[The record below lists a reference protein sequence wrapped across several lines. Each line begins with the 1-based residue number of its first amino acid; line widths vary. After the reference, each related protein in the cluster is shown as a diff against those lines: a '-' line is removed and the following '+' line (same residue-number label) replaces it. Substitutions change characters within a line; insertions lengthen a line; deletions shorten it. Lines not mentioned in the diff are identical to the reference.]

1 MHIREFARRQ
11 RAPEDRADEPS
22 LEALRED
29 TPRAPH
35 GLPDAWVRGIRTFY
49 DELHADGRPRPCGG
63 TACSFPGGGHAAAA
77 PRGDAHAVYCLGRC
91 YEAPAHEARP
101 SGAIPR
107 GTLAAEP
114 VVLRHL
120 LGRETQPLDDYLL
133 PDGAEILDAVAASG
147 LRGRGGAAYPTAA
160 KWRVA
165 RDTPAPDRYVV
176 CNGDEGDPGA
186 YVDRLLLEESPHAV
200 VAGML
205 ACARAIGAAR
215 GVIFVRGEYPLAAE
229 RARAAIAE
237 AEARGLLGDLRI
249 RVLRGAGSYVAGEET
264 ALLRAIEGLRAEPWV
279 KPPYPAER
287 GLEDLPTVV
296 QNVETLAVV
305 PAIVRGRRKANA
317 KAICLSGA
325 VRRPGVYEIE
335 LGTPLRTILESP
347 EAGGGPAEGRRWKM
361 ALVGGPMGRVVPAA
375 NFDVPIGYD
384 TLSGMG
390 HGGVVVLDDSIPARR
405 LAEHLFTFAAAES
418 CGNCAP
424 CRIGTAQLASRADR
438 TGLERLMDTLEMG
451 SLCGFG
457 QGVPR
462 PLRDLLAAFPEEMF
476 PC

>member
-1 MHIREFARRQ
+1 MHIREFARRH

-22 LEALRED
+22 LEALRDD

-35 GLPDAWVRGIRTFY
+35 GLPDSWVRGIRTFY
-49 DELHADGRPRPCGG
+49 DDLHADGRPRGCGG
-63 TACSFPGGGHAAAA
+63 TACTFAGARPETH
-77 PRGDAHAVYCLGRC
+77 PVYCLGRC
-91 YEAPAHEARP
+91 YEAPAHEAKP
-101 SGAIPR
+101 SGPIPR
-107 GTLAAEP
+107 VSLAAEP

-120 LGRETQPLDDYLL
+120 LGAEPDPFADYLL
-133 PDGAEILDAVAASG
+133 PDGTDILEAVAASG
-147 LRGRGGAAYPTAA
+147 LRGRGGAAYPTAN

-165 RDTPAPDRYVV
+165 RQTPAPDRYVV

-200 VAGML
+200 LAGML
-205 ACARAIGAAR
+205 ACARAIGASR
-215 GVIFVRGEYPLAAE
+215 GILFIRGEYPVAAE
-229 RARAAIAE
+229 RARAAVDE
-237 AEARGLLGDLRI
+237 AMARGLLGDFQI

-287 GLEDLPTVV
+287 GLEDLPTIV
-296 QNVETLAVV
+296 QNVETLAII
-305 PAIVRGRRKANA
+305 PWIVRGGGRANQ

-325 VRRPGVYEIE
+325 VQRPGIYEIE
-335 LGTPLRTILESP
+335 LGMTLRHVL
-347 EAGGGPAEGRRWKM
+347 EAGGGGAPAGRRWKM
-361 ALVGGPMGRVVPAA
+361 ALVGGPMGRVVPAKD
-375 NFDVPIGYD
+375 FDVPLSYEG
-384 TLSGMG
+384 LSGMG
-390 HGGVVVLDDSIPARR
+390 HGGVVVLDDTVHARR
-405 LAEHLFTFAAAES
+405 LAEHLFAFAAAES

-424 CRIGTAQLASRADR
+424 CRIGTAQLASRPDR
-438 TGLERLMDTLEMG
+438 ASLERLMETLEIG

-462 PLRDLLAAFPEEMF
+462 PLHDLLAAFPEEMF